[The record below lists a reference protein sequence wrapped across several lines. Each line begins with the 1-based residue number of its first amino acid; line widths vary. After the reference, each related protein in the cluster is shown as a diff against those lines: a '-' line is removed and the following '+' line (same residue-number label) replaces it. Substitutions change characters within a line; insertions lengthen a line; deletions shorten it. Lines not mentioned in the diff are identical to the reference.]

1 MTNEAVIL
9 TQALTKSYGNAQAV
23 RSLNL
28 SVGRNRIT
36 AFLGRNGAGKSTTIK
51 MLLGMIR
58 PTAGSGIVLG
68 KQIANVAENRELRQ
82 RVAYVAEDKP
92 LYGYMTVEQT
102 MHFASSF
109 YPDWRKNVEKKL
121 IRDYELP
128 LRRRVKMLSKGMRTK
143 LALLLA
149 FARRPELLILDE
161 PSEGLDPVGIE
172 HLLQLLVAQA
182 AEGVSV
188 FFSSHQITEVERV
201 ADQVCILEKG
211 CLLVDASLDQLRQFY
226 RRIDLVFSSPPPE
239 REFRISGVQRIRTSG
254 HRISVFASRNADA
267 VIERAHDLNVVSVE
281 VAPVGLRDVFLET
294 VKENGTCSGTKPGSR
309 LDLDS

>member
-9 TQALTKSYGNAQAV
+9 TQALTKSYGDADAV
-23 RSLNL
+23 QGLNL

-58 PTAGSGIVLG
+58 PTAGSGTVLG
-68 KQIANVAENRELRQ
+68 KQIANTGQNREMRQ

-102 MHFASSF
+102 IRFFSSF
-109 YPDWRKNVEKKL
+109 YPDWRRDVERKL
-121 IRDYELP
+121 LHDYELP
-128 LRRRVKMLSKGMRTK
+128 LHRKVKMLSKGMRTK

-149 FARRPELLILDE
+149 FARRPDLLILDE

-172 HLLQLLVAQA
+172 YLLQVLVALSA
-182 AEGVSV
+182 DGVSI
-188 FFSSHQITEVERV
+188 FFSSHQIAEVERV
-201 ADQVCILEKG
+201 ADHVCILEKG
-211 CLLVDASLDQLRQFY
+211 RLLVDASLDQLRQFY
-226 RRIDLVFSSPPPE
+226 RRIDLVFPFSPPE
-239 REFRISGVQRIRTSG
+239 GEFRISGVERIQISG
-254 HRISVFASRNADA
+254 YQMSVFASRNAEA

-281 VAPVGLRDVFLET
+281 VAPVGLRDIFLET
-294 VKENGTCSGTKPGSR
+294 VKEN
-309 LDLDS
+309 

>member
-1 MTNEAVIL
+1 MTYEGVIL
-9 TQALTKSYGNAQAV
+9 TQALTKSYGDTKAV
-23 RSLNL
+23 RNL
-28 SVGRNRIT
+28 DLSIGRNRTT

-51 MLLGMIR
+51 MLLGMVR

-68 KQIANVAENRELRQ
+68 RQITNVVENRELRQ

-102 MHFASSF
+102 IRFASSF
-109 YPDWRKNVEKKL
+109 YADWRRGVEKQL
-121 IRDYELP
+121 LRDYELP
-128 LRRRVKMLSKGMRTK
+128 LHRKVRTLSKGMRTK

-149 FARRPELLILDE
+149 FARRPDLLILDE

-172 HLLQLLVAQA
+172 YLLQLLVAQA
-182 AEGVSV
+182 ADGVSV
-188 FFSSHQITEVERV
+188 FFSSHQIAEVERV

-226 RRIDLVFSSPPPE
+226 RRIDLLFSSPPPE
-239 REFRISGVQRIRTSG
+239 HEFRISGVQRIQTSG
-254 HRISVFASRNADA
+254 HLMSVFASRNADA

-281 VAPVGLRDVFLET
+281 VAPVGLRDIFLET
-294 VKENGTCSGTKPGSR
+294 VREN
-309 LDLDS
+309 